1 MKAHPSNM
9 KKAVL
14 SSSSLQRDWVLYAA
28 LTFCFAFGFA
38 VYSGIFQ
45 NFIREELHVD
55 FYQLGVLESVREA
68 PGLLAAFLAGP
79 LVALAEPRIASF
91 SLFLCGAGIAITG
104 NVENFH
110 SLVLISVI
118 WSIGFH
124 LWLSV
129 SPAIT
134 IALARGKEEGKYLG
148 RMAAIGS
155 IAVLAALGFTR
166 IIKEYVSYAI
176 LFRWAGGMIIF
187 GALLGFWLS
196 HAAAG
201 GHRKPL
207 VFRRE
212 YRLYYLLT
220 FLEGCRRQ
228 IFMTFASFTLI
239 RVYHTQVETMLTLA
253 FINAC
258 VSAIASP
265 VVGRWID
272 HYGEKFM
279 LTLYYSALVV
289 VFAGYATTRHVS
301 TLYGLFLL
309 DNLLFS
315 FGVGITTF
323 LHRIVREGEMTPSLA
338 MGTTMNH
345 IAAVLVPITGGLV
358 WKASHNYHI
367 PFWIGVGVVLLSLVA
382 TQRIRR

>member
-1 MKAHPSNM
+1 MKGTALPPI
-9 KKAVL
+9 
-14 SSSSLQRDWVLYAA
+14 SLRRDWILYAI

-55 FYQLGVLESVREA
+55 FYQLGVLESLREV

-79 LVALAEPRIASF
+79 LVAMAEPRIAGL
-91 SLFLCGAGIAITG
+91 SLALCGAGIAATG
-104 NVENFH
+104 HANSFA
-110 SLVLISVI
+110 SLVLISVT

-134 IALARGKEEGKYLG
+134 IALARGKEQGKYLG

-155 IAVLAALGFTR
+155 MAVLVALGFTR
-166 IIKEYVSYAI
+166 IAKEYLSYAA
-176 LFRWAGGMIIF
+176 LFRLAGGTIAF
-187 GALLGFWLS
+187 GALLGFMLS

-201 GHRKPL
+201 GNRKPI

-212 YRLYYLLT
+212 YSLYYLLT

-239 RVYHTQVETMLTLA
+239 RVYDTRVETMLTLA
-253 FINAC
+253 LINAL
-258 VSAIASP
+258 VAAVAGP

-272 HYGEKFM
+272 RFGERPM
-279 LTLYYSALVV
+279 LTLYYAALTF
-289 VFAGYATTRHVS
+289 VFAGYATVRHVHV
-301 TLYGLFLL
+301 LYALFLL
-309 DNLLFS
+309 DNLMFS

-358 WKASHNYHI
+358 WRASHNYQI
-367 PFWIGVGVVLLSLVA
+367 PFWIGVGIVLLSLVA
-382 TQRIRR
+382 TRYIRK